1 MEAYSTLLLT
11 SGPAI
16 QHILENGNV
25 VDLPGDVTFICE
37 VSNPAMAN
45 SLGTVKFALIDLIR
59 KKINSL
65 GDPASINCITFVTA
79 MHFGD
84 HPWTGQFNYTDKK
97 LELNLK
103 LYRKLFSSAMEKFPS
118 FKIQVL
124 NLSHFEGYRR
134 TDSHICY
141 LCNAAHLIADA
152 GGFSE
157 QIKLIRNEFI

>member
-59 KKINSL
+59 IFGFFYVLRFTIQFFGHINPYDGGLFETIYTFTEPYTRLFLGFLPSLYNMDMGLILGFISLDRLETLISKIAIL
-65 GDPASINCITFVTA
+65 D
-79 MHFGD
+79 
-84 HPWTGQFNYTDKK
+84 
-97 LELNLK
+97 L
-103 LYRKLFSSAMEKFPS
+103 
-118 FKIQVL
+118 
-124 NLSHFEGYRR
+124 
-134 TDSHICY
+134 
-141 LCNAAHLIADA
+141 A
-152 GGFSE
+152 GT
-157 QIKLIRNEFI
+157 IY

>member
-59 KKINSL
+59 IFGFFYVLRFTIQFFGHINPYDGGLFETIYTFTEPYTRLFLGFLPSLYNMDMGLILGFIILDRIETQISKIAIL
-65 GDPASINCITFVTA
+65 D
-79 MHFGD
+79 
-84 HPWTGQFNYTDKK
+84 
-97 LELNLK
+97 L
-103 LYRKLFSSAMEKFPS
+103 
-118 FKIQVL
+118 
-124 NLSHFEGYRR
+124 
-134 TDSHICY
+134 
-141 LCNAAHLIADA
+141 A
-152 GGFSE
+152 GT
-157 QIKLIRNEFI
+157 IY

>member
-59 KKINSL
+59 IFGFFYVLRFTIQFFGHINPYDGGLFETLYTFTEPYTRLFLGFLPSLYNMDMGLILGFIILDRIETLISKIAIL
-65 GDPASINCITFVTA
+65 D
-79 MHFGD
+79 
-84 HPWTGQFNYTDKK
+84 
-97 LELNLK
+97 L
-103 LYRKLFSSAMEKFPS
+103 
-118 FKIQVL
+118 
-124 NLSHFEGYRR
+124 
-134 TDSHICY
+134 
-141 LCNAAHLIADA
+141 A
-152 GGFSE
+152 GT
-157 QIKLIRNEFI
+157 IY

>member
-59 KKINSL
+59 IFGFFYLLRFTIQFFGHINPYDGGLFETIYTFTEPYTRLFLGFLPSLYNMDMGLILGFIILDRIETLISKIAIL
-65 GDPASINCITFVTA
+65 D
-79 MHFGD
+79 
-84 HPWTGQFNYTDKK
+84 
-97 LELNLK
+97 L
-103 LYRKLFSSAMEKFPS
+103 
-118 FKIQVL
+118 
-124 NLSHFEGYRR
+124 
-134 TDSHICY
+134 
-141 LCNAAHLIADA
+141 A
-152 GGFSE
+152 GT
-157 QIKLIRNEFI
+157 IY

>member
-59 KKINSL
+59 IFGFFYVLRFTIQFFCHINPYDGGLFETIYTFTEPYTRLFLGFLPSLYNMDMGLILGFIILDRIETLISKIAIL
-65 GDPASINCITFVTA
+65 D
-79 MHFGD
+79 
-84 HPWTGQFNYTDKK
+84 
-97 LELNLK
+97 L
-103 LYRKLFSSAMEKFPS
+103 
-118 FKIQVL
+118 
-124 NLSHFEGYRR
+124 
-134 TDSHICY
+134 
-141 LCNAAHLIADA
+141 A
-152 GGFSE
+152 GT
-157 QIKLIRNEFI
+157 IY

>member
-59 KKINSL
+59 IFGFFYVLRFTIQFFGHINPYDGGLFETIYTFTEPYTRLFLGFLPSLYNMDMGLILGFIILDRIETLISKIDIL
-65 GDPASINCITFVTA
+65 D
-79 MHFGD
+79 
-84 HPWTGQFNYTDKK
+84 
-97 LELNLK
+97 L
-103 LYRKLFSSAMEKFPS
+103 
-118 FKIQVL
+118 
-124 NLSHFEGYRR
+124 
-134 TDSHICY
+134 
-141 LCNAAHLIADA
+141 A
-152 GGFSE
+152 GT
-157 QIKLIRNEFI
+157 IY

>member
-59 KKINSL
+59 IFGFFYVLRFTIQFYGHINPYDGGLFETIYTFTEPYTRLFLGFLPSLYNMDMGLILGFIILDRIETLISKIAIL
-65 GDPASINCITFVTA
+65 D
-79 MHFGD
+79 
-84 HPWTGQFNYTDKK
+84 
-97 LELNLK
+97 L
-103 LYRKLFSSAMEKFPS
+103 
-118 FKIQVL
+118 
-124 NLSHFEGYRR
+124 
-134 TDSHICY
+134 
-141 LCNAAHLIADA
+141 A
-152 GGFSE
+152 GT
-157 QIKLIRNEFI
+157 IY

>member
-59 KKINSL
+59 IFGFFYVLRFTIQFFGHINPYDGGLFETIYTFTEPYTRLFL
-65 GDPASINCITFVTA
+65 GF
-79 MHFGD
+79 
-84 HPWTGQFNYTDKK
+84 
-97 LELNLK
+97 L
-103 LYRKLFSSAMEKFPS
+103 PS
-118 FKIQVL
+118 FLYNMDMGLILGFIILDRIETLISKIAIL
-124 NLSHFEGYRR
+124 DL
-134 TDSHICY
+134 
-141 LCNAAHLIADA
+141 A
-152 GGFSE
+152 GT
-157 QIKLIRNEFI
+157 IY

>member
-59 KKINSL
+59 IFGFFYVLRFTIQFFGHINPYDGGLFETIYTFTEPYTRLFLGFLPSLYNMDMGLILGFIILDRIETLISKIAIL
-65 GDPASINCITFVTA
+65 G
-79 MHFGD
+79 
-84 HPWTGQFNYTDKK
+84 
-97 LELNLK
+97 L
-103 LYRKLFSSAMEKFPS
+103 
-118 FKIQVL
+118 
-124 NLSHFEGYRR
+124 
-134 TDSHICY
+134 
-141 LCNAAHLIADA
+141 A
-152 GGFSE
+152 GT
-157 QIKLIRNEFI
+157 IY

>member
-59 KKINSL
+59 IFGFFYVLRFTIQFFGHINPYDGGLFETIYTFTEPYTRLFLGFLPSLYNMDMGLILGFIILDRIETLISKIAIL
-65 GDPASINCITFVTA
+65 DLDGTI
-79 MHFGD
+79 
-84 HPWTGQFNYTDKK
+84 Y
-97 LELNLK
+97 
-103 LYRKLFSSAMEKFPS
+103 
-118 FKIQVL
+118 
-124 NLSHFEGYRR
+124 
-134 TDSHICY
+134 
-141 LCNAAHLIADA
+141 
-152 GGFSE
+152 
-157 QIKLIRNEFI
+157 